1 MINSVFNLMS
11 RCGNWHKKARIK
23 TIAFS
28 KKSISDMDG
37 AATTDQTSTVF
48 RRRSRRIGM
57 RPVFTAFS

>member
-1 MINSVFNLMS
+1 MINSVFNSLQ
-11 RCGNWHKKARIK
+11 GVGIGTKKARIK

-37 AATTDQTSTVF
+37 AAITDQTSTVF